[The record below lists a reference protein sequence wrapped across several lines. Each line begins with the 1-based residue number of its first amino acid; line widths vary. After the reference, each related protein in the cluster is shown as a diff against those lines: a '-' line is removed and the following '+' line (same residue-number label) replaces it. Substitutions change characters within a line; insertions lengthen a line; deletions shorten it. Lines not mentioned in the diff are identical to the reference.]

1 MKVSLVV
8 AQGAH
13 QGKEIP
19 IKQAQFVIGRDPE
32 CQLRPA
38 SPMISRRHCAV
49 LVREGKVWVR
59 DFGSTNGT
67 QVNGQRVEGEVE
79 LHNGDTLKAD
89 PLVFTLRVEAAAP
102 PPATKPK
109 PAADPMEDD
118 SIAAL
123 LLEGS
128 DEGASAVSALDTAEG
143 PVPLGTTV
151 LQVPALPEE
160 EPDAQGAKPAAP
172 KKDEKKPVENTSAA
186 AKLLL
191 DKYTRRKRP

>member
-8 AQGAH
+8 AHGAH

-19 IKQAQFVIGRDPE
+19 IKQAQLVIGRDPE

-49 LVREGKVWVR
+49 LVREGKVWLR

-67 QVNGQRVEGEVE
+67 QLNGQRVQGEVE
-79 LHNGDTLKAD
+79 LHDGDTLKAD
-89 PLVFTLRVEAAAP
+89 PLVFTVRIEAPAP
-102 PPATKPK
+102 AKKSKPT
-109 PAADPMEDD
+109 ADPMEDD

-128 DEGASAVSALDTAEG
+128 EEGTSAASALDTADE

-151 LQVPALPEE
+151 LQVPALAEG
-160 EPDAQGAKPAAP
+160 EPDPQAAAKPAAP
-172 KKDEKKPVENTSAA
+172 KKEEPKPVENTSAA